1 MEEISQNSLGGIEFD
16 IWYWFKV
23 HISEVLFFENYI
35 LVCSAA
41 IISQEFL
48 AAVL

>member
-1 MEEISQNSLGGIEFD
+1 MEDISQNSLSGIEFD

-23 HISEVLFFENYI
+23 HISEVLLFENYI
-35 LVCSAA
+35 VCSAA

-48 AAVL
+48 AAIL